1 LLITKDGQAIRFNSD
16 DVRPMGR
23 SSYGVRGIELDKKDF
38 VVSLES
44 LPLNG
49 KTTILTV
56 TNKGF
61 GKRSELEE
69 YRKTARAGK
78 GVINLKTNDKT
89 GDVIGSLSVND
100 KDSVITTTIKGMVIR
115 VSMKDMRV
123 MGRATQGVHMVR
135 IKEGDKV
142 VDVIKVPVAENLP
155 LEKTE
160 DGQTT
165 LDEKK

>member
-1 LLITKDGQAIRFNSD
+1 
-16 DVRPMGR
+16 
-23 SSYGVRGIELDKKDF
+23 
-38 VVSLES
+38 
-44 LPLNG
+44 
-49 KTTILTV
+49 
-56 TNKGF
+56 
-61 GKRSELEE
+61 
-69 YRKTARAGK
+69 
-78 GVINLKTNDKT
+78 
-89 GDVIGSLSVND
+89 
-100 KDSVITTTIKGMVIR
+100 
-115 VSMKDMRV
+115 